1 MMEAISPANVM
12 RAALDTAA
20 FVESIPGR
28 LTTILEAVSEGKL
41 TINLEGLDEPAL
53 LRGAQKLANRVATG
67 VLIAAFVLAAALFSS
82 ERTGAFV
89 WGYPVLTI
97 VFLGLA
103 VLAAAWV
110 AFGIVHGD
118 VRRRGD
124 SG

>member
-82 ERTGAFV
+82 ERSGAFV

-103 VLAAAWV
+103 VLVAAWL

-118 VRRRGD
+118 VRRRGKPD
-124 SG
+124 